1 MNRRLPFAQSASKV
15 PLEQNKASNVIPPL
29 WQTGP
34 VQQHLQK
41 SSSHKQLQPERL
53 TSPQVQTQGQSPTLD
68 KKTNLVH
75 HNEIL
80 ELNERVL
87 QKEEAVFKK
96 ENEINLYK
104 SEIDSLRDECGKL
117 RSKLHAVEL
126 YASEL
131 QRKNDLLTHEIS
143 ERNIIIQE
151 FQSSDLGLKSQASM
165 VNKLFVIQS
174 IEMYRTKGR
183 A

>member
-1 MNRRLPFAQSASKV
+1 MNRRLPFAQSATKA
-15 PLEQNKASNVIPPL
+15 PLEQIRNSNVIPPL

-34 VQQHLQK
+34 VQQQYLQK
-41 SSSHKQLQPERL
+41 SSSLKQLHPERL
-53 TSPQVQTQGQSPTLD
+53 ASTQVQTQTQSPGLD
-68 KKTNLVH
+68 KNTNLVH

-80 ELNERVL
+80 ELNEKVL
-87 QKEEAVFKK
+87 LKEEAVFKK

-143 ERNIIIQE
+143 ERNAIIQE
-151 FQSSDLGLKSQASM
+151 LQSSDLGLKSQLGM
-165 VNKLFVIQS
+165 VNKL
-174 IEMYRTKGR
+174 
-183 A
+183 